1 MKKEGLEE
9 KVASFLFANKRNE
22 KLIDKLTERMATHG
36 YQAGDIAQLIYKS
49 DTQNNINTIETILV
63 SKYLTDAGFTQG
75 EINPYEYFTEHEIN
89 TALQYFKDEKSDMK
103 LPLTLENVLQV
114 GYGEYITTVP
124 IGFLYKMY
132 ESGLIVYNFET
143 QRDAKLKK
151 SPSGSV
157 VKVANVNKKSVEEIA
172 ALITKGTYIPDALT
186 LNVLVGTGKDGEE
199 LTYTTKKNELTIHEG
214 SSIDILDG
222 FHRLNAIRKAYEI
235 NPDLDIMFPLQIKNY
250 DARKARQFVGQT
262 NTVNVMP
269 KQYVQQLKMDTHED
283 FVVTELMARS
293 ELKDRVSQRGTLSTK
308 TGRHV
313 TSLKKLTD
321 AISAVFNIG
330 SKREAMRLISKL
342 TAYFDELIGLYIDEN
357 IAYEDSIFS
366 IDNSMLEIMKHA
378 KEFVDSDENEIHF
391 EVENIQ
397 LSEGDERNLV
407 TIERKLRG

>member
-9 KVASFLFANKRNE
+9 RVSSFLFANKRNE
-22 KLIDKLTERMATHG
+22 KMIDKLTEKMAIHG
-36 YQAGDIAQLIYKS
+36 YQKGEIGKLIYSGDIE
-49 DTQNNINTIETILV
+49 NNLSIIETILIA
-63 SKYLTDAGFTQG
+63 KYLTDTGFTHG
-75 EINPYEYFTEHEIN
+75 EINPEEYFTEHEIN
-89 TALQYFKDEKSDMK
+89 TALQYFKDTNSSMK

-114 GYGEYITTVP
+114 GYGEYITSVP
-124 IGFLYKMY
+124 ISFLYKMY

-157 VKVANVNKKSVEEIA
+157 VKVANINKKSVEEITN
-172 ALITKGTYIPDALT
+172 LIIKGSYIPDALT
-186 LNVLVGTGKDGEE
+186 LNLLVGTGKDGEE
-199 LTYTTKKNELTIHEG
+199 LTYVTKKNELTIHEG

-222 FHRLNAIRKAYEI
+222 FHRLNAIREAYKL

-321 AISAVFNIG
+321 AISSVFNIS

-342 TAYFDELIGLYIDEN
+342 TVYFDELIGLYIDEN
-357 IAYEDSIFS
+357 IEYEDSIFS
-366 IDNSMLEIMKHA
+366 INNSMLEIMKHA

-391 EVENIQ
+391 ETENI
-397 LSEGDERNLV
+397 LFSKGEERNLV
-407 TIERKLRG
+407 TVERKLRS

>member
-1 MKKEGLEE
+1 MKKEELE
-9 KVASFLFANKRNE
+9 KQLSSFLYSNKRNE
-22 KLIDKLTERMATHG
+22 KMIDKLAKKMSIHG
-36 YQAGDIAQLIYKS
+36 YKKGEIGRLIHGS
-49 DTQNNINTIETILV
+49 ETQNNLSTIETILI
-63 SKYLTDAGFTQG
+63 SKYLSDTGFTQG
-75 EINPYEYFTEHEIN
+75 EINPLNYFTEQEIN
-89 TALQYFKDEKSDMK
+89 SALQYFKDSNSSMI

-124 IGFLYKMY
+124 ISFLYKMY

-151 SPSGSV
+151 SPAGSV

-172 ALITKGTYIPDALT
+172 ALLVKGTYIPDALT
-186 LNVLVGTGKDGEE
+186 LNLLVGTGKEGEE
-199 LTYTTKKNELTIHEG
+199 LTYVTKKNELTIHEG

-222 FHRLNAIRKAYEI
+222 FHRLNAIREAYKL

-321 AISAVFNIG
+321 SISSVFNIS

-342 TAYFDELIGLYIDEN
+342 TVYFDELIGLYIDED

-378 KEFVDSDENEIHF
+378 KEFVDSNENEIYF
-391 EVENIQ
+391 EKENI
-397 LSEGDERNLV
+397 LFSKGDERNLV
-407 TIERKLRG
+407 TVERKLRS